1 MDSLG
6 ARVFFP
12 WAFVDFWGARFLIIP
27 GLRRFRA
34 LVTLVS
40 CVWCFSSFPIFFFPN
55 GRVFQGGPGGYM
67 GALGKRGVYKEGGNK
82 GGHTLTFFLN
92 GFFGLFWGIFF
103 PPLFVVF
110 GRKA

>member
-1 MDSLG
+1 
-6 ARVFFP
+6 
-12 WAFVDFWGARFLIIP
+12 
-27 GLRRFRA
+27 
-34 LVTLVS
+34 
-40 CVWCFSSFPIFFFPN
+40 
-55 GRVFQGGPGGYM
+55 M